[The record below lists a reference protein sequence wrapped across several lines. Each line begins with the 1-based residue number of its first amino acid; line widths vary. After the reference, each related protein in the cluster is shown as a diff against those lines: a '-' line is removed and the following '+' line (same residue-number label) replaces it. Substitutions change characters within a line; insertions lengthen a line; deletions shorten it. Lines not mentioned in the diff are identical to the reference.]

1 MTLPPSA
8 PSAPAADEQL
18 VTTANSLP
26 AGTRLAE
33 FELRGVLGEG
43 GFATVY
49 RAHDHSLRRTVAIKE
64 YMPGALAT
72 RAPDG
77 SVIAREPQMQATLA
91 RGLHSFLN
99 EARLLAQ
106 FDHPALIRV
115 YRFWEQNGTAYMAMQ
130 LCQGRTLRALRQAEP
145 RLVASEPWLKHML
158 SPILDA
164 LELLHANDCYHRDIS
179 PDNIMVL
186 DSGVPMLLDFGAARQ
201 AMGDATQALTVIV
214 KPGFAPI
221 EQYDS
226 VLEQG
231 PWTDVYSLGAVLHFL
246 VTGQPVTA
254 SVSRLLKDP
263 LPRLA
268 DTPGLALSPAFARA
282 IDRALTVHPE
292 DRIRSIAE
300 FREALEL
307 PTFWAEMQRQSVELG
322 ALRSHSGT
330 TGFGALAELGDDDA
344 APSDLGPATLPP
356 PEERAMPAAAPRRPR
371 PDAAERARTPAE
383 RPRPPA
389 PATRSGTPPAPH
401 AAGAAARARP
411 RDARTLAGGVLAVAS
426 VLVLLGLAAWRPGS
440 DAPVPPPRLARHG
453 GAQHCDG
460 DHAAG
465 RCPGRRNACARA
477 GRCRHRRRAPA
488 PRHRALGRGVRRRA
502 DAGPDAAAQAA
513 LAATGPAHHRSAQH
527 RPAEPYRNHYHRS
540 GERRAASPS
549 VRVKPRPGPQQGD
562 GHMLR
567 RSELCWGTLGPL
579 TLLGGCATVRDKLGI
594 GQAPQPAPARRPAE
608 APRARP
614 APPAAPAPAPA
625 PEAATPPADEPA
637 PPTGEAVY
645 AEGLRL
651 YRAGRYDEAI
661 ARFAAVQAPTAL
673 RVQALKH
680 TAFSYCVT
688 NRLPSCQRA
697 FQDALA
703 LAPGFRLSKAERGHP
718 VWGPVFDKA
727 LLQSQPARRRR

>member
-1 MTLPPSA
+1 
-8 PSAPAADEQL
+8 
-18 VTTANSLP
+18 
-26 AGTRLAE
+26 
-33 FELRGVLGEG
+33 
-43 GFATVY
+43 
-49 RAHDHSLRRTVAIKE
+49 
-64 YMPGALAT
+64 
-72 RAPDG
+72 
-77 SVIAREPQMQATLA
+77 MQATLA

-440 DAPVPPPRLARHG
+440 DAPVPPP
-453 GAQHCDG
+453 
-460 DHAAG
+460 
-465 RCPGRRNACARA
+465 
-477 GRCRHRRRAPA
+477 
-488 PRHRALGRGVRRRA
+488 
-502 DAGPDAAAQAA
+502 
-513 LAATGPAHHRSAQH
+513 
-527 RPAEPYRNHYHRS
+527 
-540 GERRAASPS
+540 ASP
-549 VRVKPRPGPQQGD
+549 
-562 GHMLR
+562 
-567 RSELCWGTLGPL
+567 
-579 TLLGGCATVRDKLGI
+579 ATA
-594 GQAPQPAPARRPAE
+594 APSIATATT
-608 APRARP
+608 
-614 APPAAPAPAPA
+614 PPAAAPAAATPAPAPA
-625 PEAATPPADEPA
+625 AADTVGAHLRLDIAPWGVVYVDGQMQGLTPPLKQLWLQPGQHTIEVRN
-637 PPTGEAVY
+637 TG
-645 AEGLRL
+645 
-651 YRAGRYDEAI
+651 
-661 ARFAAVQAPTAL
+661 
-673 RVQALKH
+673 
-680 TAFSYCVT
+680 
-688 NRLPSCQRA
+688 LPSHTETITIEAGKDVQLRHQ
-697 FQDALA
+697 F
-703 LAPGFRLSKAERGHP
+703 E
-718 VWGPVFDKA
+718 
-727 LLQSQPARRRR
+727 

>member
-371 PDAAERARTPAE
+371 PDAAQRARKPAE
-383 RPRPPA
+383 RPQPPA
-389 PATRSGTPPAPH
+389 PATRSGTPPAPR

-440 DAPVPPPRLARHG
+440 DAPVPPPASP
-453 GAQHCDG
+453 AT
-460 DHAAG
+460 AAISAATATT
-465 RCPGRRNACARA
+465 PPAA
-477 GRCRHRRRAPA
+477 APA
-488 PRHRALGRGVRRRA
+488 AVP
-502 DAGPDAAAQAA
+502 
-513 LAATGPAHHRSAQH
+513 
-527 RPAEPYRNHYHRS
+527 
-540 GERRAASPS
+540 
-549 VRVKPRPGPQQGD
+549 
-562 GHMLR
+562 
-567 RSELCWGTLGPL
+567 
-579 TLLGGCATVRDKLGI
+579 
-594 GQAPQPAPARRPAE
+594 PAPAAADTVGAHLRLDI
-608 APRARP
+608 APWGVVYVDGQMQGL
-614 APPAAPAPAPA
+614 
-625 PEAATPPADEPA
+625 TPPLKQLWLQPGQHTIEVRN
-637 PPTGEAVY
+637 TG
-645 AEGLRL
+645 
-651 YRAGRYDEAI
+651 
-661 ARFAAVQAPTAL
+661 
-673 RVQALKH
+673 
-680 TAFSYCVT
+680 
-688 NRLPSCQRA
+688 LPSHTETITIEAGKDVQLRHQ
-697 FQDALA
+697 F
-703 LAPGFRLSKAERGHP
+703 E
-718 VWGPVFDKA
+718 
-727 LLQSQPARRRR
+727 

>member
-91 RGLHSFLN
+91 RGLDSFLN

-356 PEERAMPAAAPRRPR
+356 PEERATPAAAPR
-371 PDAAERARTPAE
+371 
-383 RPRPPA
+383 PPC
-389 PATRSGTPPAPH
+389 PTG
-401 AAGAAARARP
+401 GARP
-411 RDARTLAGGVLAVAS
+411 RT
-426 VLVLLGLAAWRPGS
+426 
-440 DAPVPPPRLARHG
+440 
-453 GAQHCDG
+453 
-460 DHAAG
+460 
-465 RCPGRRNACARA
+465 CA
-477 GRCRHRRRAPA
+477 
-488 PRHRALGRGVRRRA
+488 
-502 DAGPDAAAQAA
+502 
-513 LAATGPAHHRSAQH
+513 
-527 RPAEPYRNHYHRS
+527 
-540 GERRAASPS
+540 
-549 VRVKPRPGPQQGD
+549 
-562 GHMLR
+562 
-567 RSELCWGTLGPL
+567 
-579 TLLGGCATVRDKLGI
+579 
-594 GQAPQPAPARRPAE
+594 
-608 APRARP
+608 
-614 APPAAPAPAPA
+614 
-625 PEAATPPADEPA
+625 
-637 PPTGEAVY
+637 
-645 AEGLRL
+645 
-651 YRAGRYDEAI
+651 
-661 ARFAAVQAPTAL
+661 
-673 RVQALKH
+673 
-680 TAFSYCVT
+680 
-688 NRLPSCQRA
+688 
-697 FQDALA
+697 
-703 LAPGFRLSKAERGHP
+703 
-718 VWGPVFDKA
+718 
-727 LLQSQPARRRR
+727 

>member
-91 RGLHSFLN
+91 RGLDSFLN

-356 PEERAMPAAAPRRPR
+356 PEERTMPAAAPRRPR

-389 PATRSGTPPAPH
+389 AAARSSTPPAPR
-401 AAGAAARARP
+401 AAGAAARAKP
-411 RDARTLAGGVLAVAS
+411 RDASTLAGGVLAVAS

-440 DAPVPPPRLARHG
+440 DAPVPPP
-453 GAQHCDG
+453 
-460 DHAAG
+460 
-465 RCPGRRNACARA
+465 
-477 GRCRHRRRAPA
+477 
-488 PRHRALGRGVRRRA
+488 
-502 DAGPDAAAQAA
+502 
-513 LAATGPAHHRSAQH
+513 
-527 RPAEPYRNHYHRS
+527 
-540 GERRAASPS
+540 ASP
-549 VRVKPRPGPQQGD
+549 
-562 GHMLR
+562 
-567 RSELCWGTLGPL
+567 
-579 TLLGGCATVRDKLGI
+579 ATA
-594 GQAPQPAPARRPAE
+594 APSIATATT
-608 APRARP
+608 
-614 APPAAPAPAPA
+614 PPAAAPAAATPAPAPA
-625 PEAATPPADEPA
+625 AADTVGAHLRLDIAPWGVVYVDGQMQGLTPPLKQLWLQPGQHTIEVRN
-637 PPTGEAVY
+637 TG
-645 AEGLRL
+645 
-651 YRAGRYDEAI
+651 
-661 ARFAAVQAPTAL
+661 
-673 RVQALKH
+673 
-680 TAFSYCVT
+680 
-688 NRLPSCQRA
+688 LPSHTETITIEAGKDVQLRHQ
-697 FQDALA
+697 F
-703 LAPGFRLSKAERGHP
+703 E
-718 VWGPVFDKA
+718 
-727 LLQSQPARRRR
+727 

>member
-292 DRIRSIAE
+292 DRIRGIAE

-401 AAGAAARARP
+401 AAGAAARPAARCAHAGRRRSGRGQRAGAAGP
-411 RDARTLAGGVLAVAS
+411 GRLAPGQRCAG
-426 VLVLLGLAAWRPGS
+426 AA
-440 DAPVPPPRLARHG
+440 PRLARHG

-567 RSELCWGTLGPL
+567 RSVLCWGTLGPL

>member
-91 RGLHSFLN
+91 RGLDSFLN
-99 EARLLAQ
+99 EARLLAH

-440 DAPVPPPRLARHG
+440 DAPVPPP
-453 GAQHCDG
+453 
-460 DHAAG
+460 
-465 RCPGRRNACARA
+465 
-477 GRCRHRRRAPA
+477 
-488 PRHRALGRGVRRRA
+488 
-502 DAGPDAAAQAA
+502 
-513 LAATGPAHHRSAQH
+513 
-527 RPAEPYRNHYHRS
+527 
-540 GERRAASPS
+540 ASP
-549 VRVKPRPGPQQGD
+549 
-562 GHMLR
+562 
-567 RSELCWGTLGPL
+567 
-579 TLLGGCATVRDKLGI
+579 ATA
-594 GQAPQPAPARRPAE
+594 APSIATATT
-608 APRARP
+608 
-614 APPAAPAPAPA
+614 PPAAAPAAATPAPAPA
-625 PEAATPPADEPA
+625 AADTVGAHLRLDIAPWGVVYVDGQMQGLTPPLKQLWLQPGQHTIEVRN
-637 PPTGEAVY
+637 TG
-645 AEGLRL
+645 
-651 YRAGRYDEAI
+651 
-661 ARFAAVQAPTAL
+661 
-673 RVQALKH
+673 
-680 TAFSYCVT
+680 
-688 NRLPSCQRA
+688 LPSHTETITIEAGKDVQLRHQ
-697 FQDALA
+697 F
-703 LAPGFRLSKAERGHP
+703 E
-718 VWGPVFDKA
+718 
-727 LLQSQPARRRR
+727 

>member
-91 RGLHSFLN
+91 RGLDSFLN

-214 KPGFAPI
+214 KPGYAPI

-263 LPRLA
+263 LP
-268 DTPGLALSPAFARA
+268 
-282 IDRALTVHPE
+282 HPQHR
-292 DRIRSIAE
+292 RIPRGAG
-300 FREALEL
+300 AAHL
-307 PTFWAEMQRQSVELG
+307 LG
-322 ALRSHSGT
+322 R
-330 TGFGALAELGDDDA
+330 DA
-344 APSDLGPATLPP
+344 APERRAGRPAQPLGHHRLRRAGRAGRRRRCAQRPRPRHAAAARRAGHARCGAAPPAPRRRRTGAHPGRAAAATRPGNPVRHAASAACRWRRRARPAARCAHAGRRRSGRGQRAGAAGPGRLAPGQRCAGAAPPASPATAAISAATATTP
-356 PEERAMPAAAPRRPR
+356 PAAAP
-371 PDAAERARTPAE
+371 AAV
-383 RPRPPA
+383 PPA
-389 PATRSGTPPAPH
+389 PAAADTVGAHLRLDIAPWGVVYVDGQMQGLTPP
-401 AAGAAARARP
+401 
-411 RDARTLAGGVLAVAS
+411 LKQLW
-426 VLVLLGLAAWRPGS
+426 LQPG
-440 DAPVPPPRLARHG
+440 
-453 GAQHCDG
+453 QHTIEV
-460 DHAAG
+460 
-465 RCPGRRNACARA
+465 RN
-477 GRCRHRRRAPA
+477 
-488 PRHRALGRGVRRRA
+488 
-502 DAGPDAAAQAA
+502 
-513 LAATGPAHHRSAQH
+513 TG
-527 RPAEPYRNHYHRS
+527 
-540 GERRAASPS
+540 
-549 VRVKPRPGPQQGD
+549 
-562 GHMLR
+562 
-567 RSELCWGTLGPL
+567 
-579 TLLGGCATVRDKLGI
+579 
-594 GQAPQPAPARRPAE
+594 
-608 APRARP
+608 
-614 APPAAPAPAPA
+614 
-625 PEAATPPADEPA
+625 
-637 PPTGEAVY
+637 
-645 AEGLRL
+645 
-651 YRAGRYDEAI
+651 
-661 ARFAAVQAPTAL
+661 
-673 RVQALKH
+673 
-680 TAFSYCVT
+680 
-688 NRLPSCQRA
+688 LPSHTETITIEAGKDVQLRHQ
-697 FQDALA
+697 F
-703 LAPGFRLSKAERGHP
+703 E
-718 VWGPVFDKA
+718 
-727 LLQSQPARRRR
+727 

>member
-91 RGLHSFLN
+91 RGLDSFLN

-356 PEERAMPAAAPRRPR
+356 PEERAPPGAAPRRPR
-371 PDAAERARTPAE
+371 PDTAERARTPVA
-383 RPRPPA
+383 RARPPA
-389 PATRSGTPPAPH
+389 AAARSSTPPAPR

-440 DAPVPPPRLARHG
+440 DAPVPPP
-453 GAQHCDG
+453 
-460 DHAAG
+460 
-465 RCPGRRNACARA
+465 
-477 GRCRHRRRAPA
+477 
-488 PRHRALGRGVRRRA
+488 
-502 DAGPDAAAQAA
+502 
-513 LAATGPAHHRSAQH
+513 
-527 RPAEPYRNHYHRS
+527 
-540 GERRAASPS
+540 ASP
-549 VRVKPRPGPQQGD
+549 
-562 GHMLR
+562 
-567 RSELCWGTLGPL
+567 
-579 TLLGGCATVRDKLGI
+579 ATA
-594 GQAPQPAPARRPAE
+594 APSIATATT
-608 APRARP
+608 
-614 APPAAPAPAPA
+614 PPAAAPAAATPAPAPA
-625 PEAATPPADEPA
+625 AADTVGAHLRLDIAPWGVVYVDGQMQGLTPPLKQLWLQPGQHTIEVRN
-637 PPTGEAVY
+637 TG
-645 AEGLRL
+645 
-651 YRAGRYDEAI
+651 
-661 ARFAAVQAPTAL
+661 
-673 RVQALKH
+673 
-680 TAFSYCVT
+680 
-688 NRLPSCQRA
+688 LPSHTETITIEAGKDVQLRHQ
-697 FQDALA
+697 F
-703 LAPGFRLSKAERGHP
+703 E
-718 VWGPVFDKA
+718 
-727 LLQSQPARRRR
+727 

>member
-8 PSAPAADEQL
+8 PSLLPPAADEQL

-91 RGLHSFLN
+91 HGLDSFLN

-356 PEERAMPAAAPRRPR
+356 PEERAMPAAAPRRQRRMPLAPPR
-371 PDAAERARTPAE
+371 APGRAMRARWPAAFWPWPACWCCWAWPPGA
-383 RPRPPA
+383 RAAMRRCRPPPRPPRRR
-389 PATRSGTPPAPH
+389 PALR
-401 AAGAAARARP
+401 RRP
-411 RDARTLAGGVLAVAS
+411 RRRPLPRPPQRLRPRRPLPTPSARTCAS
-426 VLVLLGLAAWRPGS
+426 TSRPGAWCTS
-440 DAPVPPPRLARHG
+440 T
-453 GAQHCDG
+453 
-460 DHAAG
+460 
-465 RCPGRRNACARA
+465 
-477 GRCRHRRRAPA
+477 GRCRA
-488 PRHRALGRGVRRRA
+488 
-502 DAGPDAAAQAA
+502 
-513 LAATGPAHHRSAQH
+513 
-527 RPAEPYRNHYHRS
+527 
-540 GERRAASPS
+540 
-549 VRVKPRPGPQQGD
+549 
-562 GHMLR
+562 
-567 RSELCWGTLGPL
+567 
-579 TLLGGCATVRDKLGI
+579 
-594 GQAPQPAPARRPAE
+594 
-608 APRARP
+608 
-614 APPAAPAPAPA
+614 
-625 PEAATPPADEPA
+625 
-637 PPTGEAVY
+637 
-645 AEGLRL
+645 
-651 YRAGRYDEAI
+651 
-661 ARFAAVQAPTAL
+661 
-673 RVQALKH
+673 
-680 TAFSYCVT
+680 
-688 NRLPSCQRA
+688 
-697 FQDALA
+697 
-703 LAPGFRLSKAERGHP
+703 
-718 VWGPVFDKA
+718 
-727 LLQSQPARRRR
+727 

>member
-1 MTLPPSA
+1 
-8 PSAPAADEQL
+8 
-18 VTTANSLP
+18 
-26 AGTRLAE
+26 
-33 FELRGVLGEG
+33 
-43 GFATVY
+43 
-49 RAHDHSLRRTVAIKE
+49 
-64 YMPGALAT
+64 
-72 RAPDG
+72 
-77 SVIAREPQMQATLA
+77 MQATLA

-322 ALRSHSGT
+322 APCAATRAPPASARWPSWATTTLR
-330 TGFGALAELGDDDA
+330 
-344 APSDLGPATLPP
+344 PATSAPP
-356 PEERAMPAAAPRRPR
+356 RCRRPK
-371 PDAAERARTPAE
+371 
-383 RPRPPA
+383 
-389 PATRSGTPPAPH
+389 SGPCPLRRR
-401 AAGAAARARP
+401 AARAPTPPNGRAPRP
-411 RDARTLAGGVLAVAS
+411 SGRGH
-426 VLVLLGLAAWRPGS
+426 
-440 DAPVPPPRLARHG
+440 PPR
-453 GAQHCDG
+453 Q
-460 DHAAG
+460 
-465 RCPGRRNACARA
+465 
-477 GRCRHRRRAPA
+477 
-488 PRHRALGRGVRRRA
+488 
-502 DAGPDAAAQAA
+502 
-513 LAATGPAHHRSAQH
+513 
-527 RPAEPYRNHYHRS
+527 
-540 GERRAASPS
+540 PS
-549 VRVKPRPGPQQGD
+549 
-562 GHMLR
+562 
-567 RSELCWGTLGPL
+567 
-579 TLLGGCATVRDKLGI
+579 
-594 GQAPQPAPARRPAE
+594 PARRQRRMPLAP
-608 APRARP
+608 PRA
-614 APPAAPAPAPA
+614 
-625 PEAATPPADEPA
+625 
-637 PPTGEAVY
+637 
-645 AEGLRL
+645 
-651 YRAGRYDEAI
+651 
-661 ARFAAVQAPTAL
+661 QASLETTA
-673 RVQALKH
+673 
-680 TAFSYCVT
+680 
-688 NRLPSCQRA
+688 
-697 FQDALA
+697 
-703 LAPGFRLSKAERGHP
+703 
-718 VWGPVFDKA
+718 
-727 LLQSQPARRRR
+727 